1 MKILEFMSFNP
12 GWFLTLPGILITSGV
27 ILLLIA
33 LILLL
38 TSAKKE
44 EEEENVSP
52 ANNFT
57 TTNVETPA
65 APEPVQINVPQA
77 PVQEEIKPPV
87 VEQPTIQPMQN
98 NVEPQMAQQTPI
110 TNNMGAGIL
119 DIANN
124 NTKPVVEEVAAPV
137 KTETPSILNI
147 GESAVSTS
155 PVSTQPEEIPSINI
169 NNVVPPVE
177 TPVIN
182 PTPVVNATPVV
193 PQAPVQEEIKP
204 VINTEPVQPVSIY
217 GGVSPTIDIKKEN
230 LQPEKAVIYGGAD
243 PLENTAPIPTVAHP
257 AYSTVVPTPQPA
269 TPGVNEAKLVDPIAT
284 PEVVGGAAIV
294 DTTTN
299 DTIPATPH
307 VTQDV
312 ETLEL

>member
-52 ANNFT
+52 VNSFT
-57 TTNVETPA
+57 TPNVETPV
-65 APEPVQINVPQA
+65 APA
-77 PVQEEIKPPV
+77 QEEIKPSIA
-87 VEQPTIQPMQN
+87 EQPTIQPAQSN
-98 NVEPQMAQQTPI
+98 AEPQIAQHSPI
-110 TNNMGAGIL
+110 TSNIGAGIL

-124 NTKPVVEEVAAPV
+124 NTKPVVEEVAMPT
-137 KTETPSILNI
+137 KTETPGVLNI
-147 GESAVSTS
+147 GESIV
-155 PVSTQPEEIPSINI
+155 PEQTQSEEIPSINI
-169 NNVVPPVE
+169 NNVVPPAE
-177 TPVIN
+177 
-182 PTPVVNATPVV
+182 TPVVNATPVV
-193 PQAPVQEEIKP
+193 PQAPVQEEVKP
-204 VINTEPVQPVSIY
+204 VITTEPVQPVSIY
-217 GGVSPTIDIKKEN
+217 GGVSPTIDLKKEN
-230 LQPEKAVIYGGAD
+230 LQQEKTVIYGGAD

-257 AYSTVVPTPQPA
+257 AYSTVIPTPQPV
-269 TPGVNEAKLVDPIAT
+269 TPAVNEAKLVDPIAT
-284 PEVVGGAAIV
+284 PEVVEEAAIV

-307 VTQDV
+307 ITQDV

>member
-52 ANNFT
+52 VNSFT
-57 TTNVETPA
+57 TPNVETPVA
-65 APEPVQINVPQA
+65 SEPVQINVPEA
-77 PVQEEIKPPV
+77 PAQEEIKPSIA
-87 VEQPTIQPMQN
+87 EQPTIQPAQSN
-98 NVEPQMAQQTPI
+98 AEPQIAQHSPI
-110 TNNMGAGIL
+110 TSNIGAGIL

-124 NTKPVVEEVAAPV
+124 NTKPVVEEVAMPT
-137 KTETPSILNI
+137 KTETPGVLNI
-147 GESAVSTS
+147 GESIV
-155 PVSTQPEEIPSINI
+155 PEQTQSEEIPSINI
-169 NNVVPPVE
+169 NNVV
-177 TPVIN
+177 TPAE
-182 PTPVVNATPVV
+182 TPVVNATPVV
-193 PQAPVQEEIKP
+193 PQAPVQEEVKP
-204 VINTEPVQPVSIY
+204 VITTEPVQPVSIY
-217 GGVSPTIDIKKEN
+217 GGVSPTIDLKKEN
-230 LQPEKAVIYGGAD
+230 LQQEKTVIYGDAD

-257 AYSTVVPTPQPA
+257 AYSTVIPTPQPV
-269 TPGVNEAKLVDPIAT
+269 TPAVNEAKLVDPIAT
-284 PEVVGGAAIV
+284 PEVVEEAAIV

-307 VTQDV
+307 ITQDV

>member
-52 ANNFT
+52 VNSFT
-57 TTNVETPA
+57 TPNVETSV
-65 APEPVQINVPQA
+65 APEPVQINVPEA
-77 PVQEEIKPPV
+77 PAQEEIKPSIA
-87 VEQPTIQPMQN
+87 EQPTIQPAQSN
-98 NVEPQMAQQTPI
+98 AEPQIAQHSPI
-110 TNNMGAGIL
+110 TSNIGAGIL

-124 NTKPVVEEVAAPV
+124 NTKPVVEEVAMPT
-137 KTETPSILNI
+137 KTETPGVLNI
-147 GESAVSTS
+147 GESIV
-155 PVSTQPEEIPSINI
+155 PEQTQSEEIPSINI
-169 NNVVPPVE
+169 NNVV
-177 TPVIN
+177 TPAE
-182 PTPVVNATPVV
+182 TPVVNATPVV
-193 PQAPVQEEIKP
+193 PEEVKP
-204 VINTEPVQPVSIY
+204 VITTEPVQPVSIY
-217 GGVSPTIDIKKEN
+217 GGVSPTIDLKKEN
-230 LQPEKAVIYGGAD
+230 LQQEKTVIYGGAD

-257 AYSTVVPTPQPA
+257 AYSTVIPTPQPV
-269 TPGVNEAKLVDPIAT
+269 TPAVNEAKLVDPIAT
-284 PEVVGGAAIV
+284 PEVVEEAAIV

-307 VTQDV
+307 ITQDV

>member
-57 TTNVETPA
+57 PTNVETPA

-87 VEQPTIQPMQN
+87 VEQSTIQPMQN

-110 TNNMGAGIL
+110 INNMGAGIL

-124 NTKPVVEEVAAPV
+124 NTKPVVEEVATPA
-137 KTETPSILNI
+137 KAET
-147 GESAVSTS
+147 
-155 PVSTQPEEIPSINI
+155 PSINI

-193 PQAPVQEEIKP
+193 PQALVQEEVKP

-230 LQPEKAVIYGGAD
+230 LQPEKTVIYGGAD

-269 TPGVNEAKLVDPIAT
+269 TPRVNEAKLVDPIAT

-307 VTQDV
+307 ITQDV
-312 ETLEL
+312 ETLEI

>member
-57 TTNVETPA
+57 TTNVETPV

-87 VEQPTIQPMQN
+87 VEQPTIQPVQN
-98 NVEPQMAQQTPI
+98 IVEPQMAQQSPI
-110 TNNMGAGIL
+110 ANMGAGIL

-124 NTKPVVEEVAAPV
+124 NTKPVVEEVATPV
-137 KTETPSILNI
+137 KVETPGILNI
-147 GESAVSTS
+147 GESTV
-155 PVSTQPEEIPSINI
+155 PVQTQPEGIPSINI

-193 PQAPVQEEIKP
+193 PQAPVQEEVKK

-230 LQPEKAVIYGGAD
+230 LQPEKTVIYGGAD

-269 TPGVNEAKLVDPIAT
+269 NPGVNEAKLVDPIAT

>member
-52 ANNFT
+52 ANNFA
-57 TTNVETPA
+57 TTNVETPV

-77 PVQEEIKPPV
+77 PVQEEIKPPI
-87 VEQPTIQPMQN
+87 VEQPTI
-98 NVEPQMAQQTPI
+98 A
-110 TNNMGAGIL
+110 NMGAGIL

-124 NTKPVVEEVAAPV
+124 NTKPVVEEAATPA
-137 KTETPSILNI
+137 KAETPSILNI
-147 GESAVSTS
+147 GESTV
-155 PVSTQPEEIPSINI
+155 PEQTQPEEIPSINI

-193 PQAPVQEEIKP
+193 PQAPVQEEVKP

-217 GGVSPTIDIKKEN
+217 GGVSPTIDINKEN
-230 LQPEKAVIYGGAD
+230 LQPEKTVIYGGAD
-243 PLENTAPIPTVAHP
+243 PLENTAPIPTVTHP
-257 AYSTVVPTPQPA
+257 AYSTVIPTPQPA
-269 TPGVNEAKLVDPIAT
+269 TPKVSEAKLVDPIAT

>member
-52 ANNFT
+52 VNSFT
-57 TTNVETPA
+57 TPNVETPV

-77 PVQEEIKPPV
+77 PAQEEIKPTIA
-87 VEQPTIQPMQN
+87 EQPTIQPAQSN
-98 NVEPQMAQQTPI
+98 AEPQIAQHSPMTSNI
-110 TNNMGAGIL
+110 GAGIL

-124 NTKPVVEEVAAPV
+124 NTKPVVEEVAMPT
-137 KTETPSILNI
+137 KTETPGVLNI
-147 GESAVSTS
+147 GESIV
-155 PVSTQPEEIPSINI
+155 PGQTQSEEIPSINT
-169 NNVVPPVE
+169 NNVVPPAE

-193 PQAPVQEEIKP
+193 PQAPVQEEVKP
-204 VINTEPVQPVSIY
+204 VITTEPVQPVSIY

-230 LQPEKAVIYGGAD
+230 LQQEKTVIYGGAD
-243 PLENTAPIPTVAHP
+243 PLENTAPILQLHILHI
-257 AYSTVVPTPQPA
+257 QLLFLHH
-269 TPGVNEAKLVDPIAT
+269 N
-284 PEVVGGAAIV
+284 
-294 DTTTN
+294 
-299 DTIPATPH
+299 
-307 VTQDV
+307 Q
-312 ETLEL
+312 

>member
-52 ANNFT
+52 VNSFT
-57 TTNVETPA
+57 TPNVETPV

-77 PVQEEIKPPV
+77 PAQEEIKPIIA
-87 VEQPTIQPMQN
+87 EQPTIQPAQSN
-98 NVEPQMAQQTPI
+98 AEPQIAQHSPMTSNI
-110 TNNMGAGIL
+110 GAGIL

-124 NTKPVVEEVAAPV
+124 NTKPVVEEVAMPT
-137 KTETPSILNI
+137 KTETPGVLNI
-147 GESAVSTS
+147 GESIV
-155 PVSTQPEEIPSINI
+155 PEQTQSEEIASINI
-169 NNVVPPVE
+169 NNVVPPAE

-193 PQAPVQEEIKP
+193 PQAPVQEEVKP
-204 VINTEPVQPVSIY
+204 VITTEPVQPVSIY

-230 LQPEKAVIYGGAD
+230 LQQEKAVIYGGAD

-257 AYSTVVPTPQPA
+257 AYSTVIPTPQPV
-269 TPGVNEAKLVDPIAT
+269 TPKVNEAKLVDPIAT
-284 PEVVGGAAIV
+284 PEVVEEAAIV

-307 VTQDV
+307 ITQDV

>member
-57 TTNVETPA
+57 TTNVETPV

-87 VEQPTIQPMQN
+87 VEQPTIQPVQN
-98 NVEPQMAQQTPI
+98 IVEPQMAQQSPI
-110 TNNMGAGIL
+110 ANMGAGIL

-124 NTKPVVEEVAAPV
+124 NTKPVVEEVAMPT
-137 KTETPSILNI
+137 KTETPGVLNI
-147 GESAVSTS
+147 GESIV
-155 PVSTQPEEIPSINI
+155 PGQTQSEEIPSINI
-169 NNVVPPVE
+169 NNVVPPAE

-193 PQAPVQEEIKP
+193 PQAPVQEEVKP
-204 VINTEPVQPVSIY
+204 VITTEPVQPVSIY

-230 LQPEKAVIYGGAD
+230 LQPEKTVIYGGAD

-257 AYSTVVPTPQPA
+257 AYSTVIPTPQPA

-307 VTQDV
+307 ITQDV

>member
-57 TTNVETPA
+57 TTNVETPV

-87 VEQPTIQPMQN
+87 VEQPTIQPVQN
-98 NVEPQMAQQTPI
+98 IVEPQMAQQSPI
-110 TNNMGAGIL
+110 ANMGAGIL

-124 NTKPVVEEVAAPV
+124 NTKPVVEEVATPV
-137 KTETPSILNI
+137 KVETPGILNI
-147 GESAVSTS
+147 GESIV
-155 PVSTQPEEIPSINI
+155 PGQTQSEEIPSINI
-169 NNVVPPVE
+169 NNVVPPAE

-193 PQAPVQEEIKP
+193 PQAPVQEEVKP
-204 VINTEPVQPVSIY
+204 VITTEPVQPVSIY

-230 LQPEKAVIYGGAD
+230 LQQEKTVIYGGAD

-257 AYSTVVPTPQPA
+257 AYSTVIPTPQPV
-269 TPGVNEAKLVDPIAT
+269 TPKVNEAKLVDPIAT
-284 PEVVGGAAIV
+284 PEVVEEAAIV

-307 VTQDV
+307 ITQDV

>member
-52 ANNFT
+52 VNSFT
-57 TTNVETPA
+57 TPNVETPA
-65 APEPVQINVPQA
+65 
-77 PVQEEIKPPV
+77 QEEIKPSIA
-87 VEQPTIQPMQN
+87 EQPTIQPAQSN
-98 NVEPQMAQQTPI
+98 AEPQIAQHSPI
-110 TNNMGAGIL
+110 TSNIGAGIL

-124 NTKPVVEEVAAPV
+124 NTKPVVEEVAMPT
-137 KTETPSILNI
+137 KTETPGVLNI
-147 GESAVSTS
+147 GESIV
-155 PVSTQPEEIPSINI
+155 PEQTQSEEIPSINI
-169 NNVVPPVE
+169 NNVVPPAE
-177 TPVIN
+177 
-182 PTPVVNATPVV
+182 TPVVNATPVV
-193 PQAPVQEEIKP
+193 PQAPVQEEVKP
-204 VINTEPVQPVSIY
+204 VITTEPVQPVSIY
-217 GGVSPTIDIKKEN
+217 GGVSPTIDLKKEN
-230 LQPEKAVIYGGAD
+230 LQQEKTVIYGGAD

-257 AYSTVVPTPQPA
+257 AYSTVIPTPQPV
-269 TPGVNEAKLVDPIAT
+269 TPAVNEAKLVDPIAT
-284 PEVVGGAAIV
+284 PEVVEEAAIV

-307 VTQDV
+307 ITQDV

>member
-57 TTNVETPA
+57 TTNVETPV
-65 APEPVQINVPQA
+65 APEPVQINVPEA

-87 VEQPTIQPMQN
+87 VEQPTIQPVQN
-98 NVEPQMAQQTPI
+98 IVEPQMAQQPPI
-110 TNNMGAGIL
+110 ANMGAGIL

-124 NTKPVVEEVAAPV
+124 NTKPVVEEVATPV
-137 KTETPSILNI
+137 KVETPGILNI
-147 GESAVSTS
+147 GESTV
-155 PVSTQPEEIPSINI
+155 PVQTQPEEIPSINI
-169 NNVVPPVE
+169 NNVVPPAE
-177 TPVIN
+177 
-182 PTPVVNATPVV
+182 TPVVNATPVV
-193 PQAPVQEEIKP
+193 PQAPVQEEVKP
-204 VINTEPVQPVSIY
+204 VITTEPVQPVSIY

-230 LQPEKAVIYGGAD
+230 LQPEKTVIYGGAD

-257 AYSTVVPTPQPA
+257 AYSTVIPTPQPA

-307 VTQDV
+307 ITQDV

>member
-57 TTNVETPA
+57 TTNVETPV
-65 APEPVQINVPQA
+65 APEPVQINVPEA

-87 VEQPTIQPMQN
+87 VEQPTIQPVQN
-98 NVEPQMAQQTPI
+98 IVEPQMAQQPPI
-110 TNNMGAGIL
+110 ANMGAGIL

-124 NTKPVVEEVAAPV
+124 NTKPVVEEVATPV
-137 KTETPSILNI
+137 KVETPGILNI
-147 GESAVSTS
+147 GESTV
-155 PVSTQPEEIPSINI
+155 PVQTQPEEIPSINI
-169 NNVVPPVE
+169 NNVVPPAE

-193 PQAPVQEEIKP
+193 PQAPVQEEVKK
-204 VINTEPVQPVSIY
+204 VITTEPVQPVSIY

-230 LQPEKAVIYGGAD
+230 LQPEKTVIYGGAD

>member
-57 TTNVETPA
+57 TTNVETPV

-87 VEQPTIQPMQN
+87 VEQPTIQPVQN
-98 NVEPQMAQQTPI
+98 IVEPQMEQQSPI
-110 TNNMGAGIL
+110 ANMEAGIL

-124 NTKPVVEEVAAPV
+124 NTKPVVEEVATPV
-137 KTETPSILNI
+137 KVETPGILNI
-147 GESAVSTS
+147 GESTV
-155 PVSTQPEEIPSINI
+155 PVQTQPEGIPSINI

-193 PQAPVQEEIKP
+193 PQAPVQEEVKK

-257 AYSTVVPTPQPA
+257 AYSTVIPTPQPA

>member
-52 ANNFT
+52 VNSFT
-57 TTNVETPA
+57 TPNVETPV

-77 PVQEEIKPPV
+77 PAQEEIKPIIA
-87 VEQPTIQPMQN
+87 EQPTIQPAQN
-98 NVEPQMAQQTPI
+98 NVEPQIAQHSPMTSNI
-110 TNNMGAGIL
+110 GAGIL

-124 NTKPVVEEVAAPV
+124 NTKPVVEEVAMPT
-137 KTETPSILNI
+137 KTETPGVLNI
-147 GESAVSTS
+147 GESIV
-155 PVSTQPEEIPSINI
+155 PGQTQSEEIPSINI
-169 NNVVPPVE
+169 NNVVPPAE

-193 PQAPVQEEIKP
+193 PQAPVQEEAKP
-204 VINTEPVQPVSIY
+204 VITTEPVQPVSIY

-230 LQPEKAVIYGGAD
+230 LQQEKTVIYGGAD

-257 AYSTVVPTPQPA
+257 AYSTVIPTPQPV
-269 TPGVNEAKLVDPIAT
+269 TPKVNEAKLVDPIAT
-284 PEVVGGAAIV
+284 PEVVEEAAIV

-307 VTQDV
+307 ITQDV

>member
-57 TTNVETPA
+57 TTNVETPV
-65 APEPVQINVPQA
+65 APEPVQINVPEA

-87 VEQPTIQPMQN
+87 VEQPTIQPVQN
-98 NVEPQMAQQTPI
+98 IVEPQMAQQPPI
-110 TNNMGAGIL
+110 ANMGAGIL

-124 NTKPVVEEVAAPV
+124 NTKPVVEEVATPV
-137 KTETPSILNI
+137 KVETPGILNI
-147 GESAVSTS
+147 GESTV
-155 PVSTQPEEIPSINI
+155 PVQTQPEEIPSINI
-169 NNVVPPVE
+169 NNVVPPAE

-193 PQAPVQEEIKP
+193 PQAPVQEEVKK
-204 VINTEPVQPVSIY
+204 VITTEPVQPVSIY

-230 LQPEKAVIYGGAD
+230 LQPEKTVIYGGAD

-257 AYSTVVPTPQPA
+257 AYSTVIPTPQPA

-307 VTQDV
+307 ITQDV

>member
-57 TTNVETPA
+57 TTNVETPV

-87 VEQPTIQPMQN
+87 VEQPTIQPVQN
-98 NVEPQMAQQTPI
+98 IVEPQMAQQSPI
-110 TNNMGAGIL
+110 ANMGTGIL

-124 NTKPVVEEVAAPV
+124 NTKPVVEEVAMPT
-137 KTETPSILNI
+137 KTETPGILNI
-147 GESAVSTS
+147 GESTV
-155 PVSTQPEEIPSINI
+155 PVQTQPEEIPSINI
-169 NNVVPPVE
+169 NSVVPPVE

-193 PQAPVQEEIKP
+193 PQAPVQEEDKK
-204 VINTEPVQPVSIY
+204 VITTEPVQPVSIY

-230 LQPEKAVIYGGAD
+230 LQPEKTVIYGGAD

-307 VTQDV
+307 ITQDV

>member
-57 TTNVETPA
+57 TTNVETPV

-87 VEQPTIQPMQN
+87 VEQPTIQPVQN
-98 NVEPQMAQQTPI
+98 IVEPQMEQQSPI
-110 TNNMGAGIL
+110 ANMEAGIL

-124 NTKPVVEEVAAPV
+124 NTKPVVEEVATPV
-137 KTETPSILNI
+137 KVETPGILNI
-147 GESAVSTS
+147 GESTV
-155 PVSTQPEEIPSINI
+155 PVQTQPEGIPSINI

-193 PQAPVQEEIKP
+193 PQAPVQEEVKK

-230 LQPEKAVIYGGAD
+230 LQPEKTVIYGGAD

>member
-52 ANNFT
+52 ANNFA
-57 TTNVETPA
+57 TTNVETPV

-77 PVQEEIKPPV
+77 PVQNI
-87 VEQPTIQPMQN
+87 
-98 NVEPQMAQQTPI
+98 VEPQMAQQPTI
-110 TNNMGAGIL
+110 ANMGAGIL

-124 NTKPVVEEVAAPV
+124 NTKPVVEEAATPA
-137 KTETPSILNI
+137 KAETPGILNI
-147 GESAVSTS
+147 GESTV
-155 PVSTQPEEIPSINI
+155 PEQTQPEEIPSINI

-182 PTPVVNATPVV
+182 PTPVVNATPIV
-193 PQAPVQEEIKP
+193 PQAPVQEEVKP

-217 GGVSPTIDIKKEN
+217 GGVSPTIDINKEN
-230 LQPEKAVIYGGAD
+230 LQPEKTVIYGGAD
-243 PLENTAPIPTVAHP
+243 PLENTAPIPTVTHP
-257 AYSTVVPTPQPA
+257 AYSTVIPTPQPA
-269 TPGVNEAKLVDPIAT
+269 TPKVSEAKLVDPIAT